1 MSAMLQTVTLPCSF
15 WHRSKLWVV
24 RSARDR
30 VRDIWA
36 SPQPRSAMT
45 RAPGVLLSQLMARE
59 MGRTGQD
66 LVCCLSEGGGGEGG
80 GRVRVEGGRLGEV
93 EQRRVASLPVRPG
106 SLNQAAGVNNT
117 WSEARRA
124 KSEPNRLALRGQY
137 LPRGSRRGTVQSTAG
152 SVRSGRRTS
161 RTSGCRAVRS
171 ATGTWSPGASV

>member
-1 MSAMLQTVTLPCSF
+1 MPMRERQKTQASTEASGSGTSAMLQTVTLPCSF

-66 LVCCLSEGGGGEGG
+66 LVCCLSEG
-80 GRVRVEGGRLGEV
+80 
-93 EQRRVASLPVRPG
+93 
-106 SLNQAAGVNNT
+106 
-117 WSEARRA
+117 
-124 KSEPNRLALRGQY
+124 
-137 LPRGSRRGTVQSTAG
+137 
-152 SVRSGRRTS
+152 
-161 RTSGCRAVRS
+161 
-171 ATGTWSPGASV
+171 